1 MKVNDVYK
9 GFRVL
14 SVSDVRDYDSTAIYL
29 RHEESGLEVF
39 KLLND
44 DSENCFAFAFRTP
57 CENSTGVAHAI
68 EHSVLCG
75 SKSYPLKDPFISL
88 ENQSVNTYLNAYTCP
103 EHTVY
108 PSCSPVKADFF
119 NIFSVYADAVF
130 FPLLKEGAFLQ
141 ECHRME
147 LDKDGNPCL
156 QGVVYNEMKGNYA
169 SFEDVAYDSIN
180 RPVMEGSEYVHDSG
194 GDPLVIP
201 SLTYEAFKDYHRRYY
216 CTANCLCYLYGNI
229 PLEEELDFLVEHVT
243 GRVSSYG
250 KKAEYPSPDFSK
262 PVKDRVKAF
271 APAGEGGEDS
281 RRVVAMNWRLSDGLE
296 KEDLLPFNMQF
307 SFLSELLWGDDS
319 APVSKKMLASKI
331 GDSVAPYTGFSSAS
345 RFPTI
350 CFSMSGVREG
360 DEEKFRTLLR
370 EVLRDIADKG
380 ISNEDFDRT
389 AMTFDFFNREIRRPG
404 GSPFSLSLMRR
415 AVKSWLFGFPPDGA
429 LSYREEIES
438 LKRRIKETPALLPGL
453 IDKYLLGNA
462 RCSLVSVD
470 PSAEWEKERADK
482 EQELTKQEFAALGKD
497 KLLADLEKMREFQ
510 NSDDDDSCL
519 PHLHLADLP
528 RKLDKIT
535 MTEEAAGGVP
545 FFVSREP
552 TNGITYFDIGFPFD
566 TLDPEDYLYVTLL
579 ASLVSQVGFTGKA
592 WDEVMSRIGAVS
604 GSFGADARS
613 FNSDLT
619 GQKDSSENPYV
630 ERDMFFF
637 RFKCLDEKVK
647 DNLDILSSYLEGMDF
662 SDEKRLTD
670 LLASNANDA
679 KSSVLPDAHHY
690 AMYRV
695 SRNRGPKF
703 AIREILLGLTA
714 VVFACKLKDMDIKAL
729 SARLEAI
736 YRKILSGGAVIHVT
750 AEEAQIP
757 ALRSSVA
764 EFVARN
770 KLEPLCPRPV
780 MTAERAAGL
789 LKLTE
794 FEGEQTQSDGKD
806 KPADKI
812 CIDEIFVIPGS
823 VAFDAKCCGSS
834 PVNTKESVADQV
846 FAHCLSMTDLWD
858 KVRTKGGA
866 YGVFFNP
873 QSLTETSYFVTYR
886 DPKPF
891 LSLSALS
898 DSMNDEKTS
907 VFTDEEVEKAI
918 TGCYSSEITPET
930 PSLKGSRGFLW
941 LFTGGSNEKRE
952 RRVGQ
957 LLDISKED
965 LKASCLRYRENFDKD
980 SSVVILCP
988 RAIMDDKIVEST
1000 GKIIVLPL

>member
-14 SVSDVRDYDSTAIYL
+14 SVSDVRDFASTATYL

-44 DSENCFAFAFRTP
+44 DSENSFAFAFRTP

-108 PSCSPVKADFF
+108 PSCSPVKADFY

-130 FPLLKEGAFLQ
+130 FPLLTEGAFLQ

-147 LDKDGNPCL
+147 LDKDGNPCI

-169 SFEDVAYDSIN
+169 SFDDVAYDAII
-180 RPVMEGSEYVHDSG
+180 RPVMEGSEYVYDSG

-201 SLTYEAFKDYHRRYY
+201 SLTYEAFRDYHRRYY

-262 PVKDRVKAF
+262 PVAGRVKAF

-296 KEDLLPFNMQF
+296 KEDLLPFNMQL
-307 SFLSELLWGDDS
+307 SFLTELLWGDDS
-319 APVSKKMLASKI
+319 APISKKMLDSKI
-331 GDSVAPYTGFSSAS
+331 GDTIAPYTGFSAAG
-345 RFPTI
+345 RFPTV
-350 CFSMSGVREG
+350 CFSMSGVKDG
-360 DEEKFRTLLR
+360 DEEKFRSLLLDALR
-370 EVLRDIADKG
+370 ELADKG
-380 ISNEDFDRT
+380 ICDEDFDRT
-389 AMTFDFFNREIRRPG
+389 AMTFDFSNREIRRPG
-404 GSPFSLSLMRR
+404 GSPFSLVLMRR

-429 LSYREEIES
+429 LSYREASES
-438 LKRRIKETPALLPGL
+438 LKKRIKENPAILPEL
-453 IDKYLLGNA
+453 IQKYLLGNA

-470 PSAEWEKERADK
+470 PSTEWEKERAAK
-482 EQELTKQEFAALGKD
+482 ELELTKQEFAALGKD
-497 KLLADLEKMREFQ
+497 RLLAGLETMRAFQ

-519 PHLHLADLP
+519 PHLSLADLP
-528 RKLDKIT
+528 RKLDKIL
-535 MTEEAAGGVP
+535 MEEESAGGVP

-566 TLDPEDYLYVTLL
+566 TLDPEDYLYVSTL
-579 ASLVSQVGFTGKA
+579 ASLVSQVGFKGRA
-592 WDEVMSRIGAVS
+592 WNEVMSRIGAVS
-604 GSFGADARS
+604 GGFGADVRS
-613 FNSDLT
+613 FSTDAVTRKKLS
-619 GQKDSSENPYV
+619 GSPYL
-630 ERDMFFF
+630 ERDMFFI
-637 RFKCLDEKVK
+637 RFKCLDEKLG
-647 DNLDILSSYLEGMDF
+647 DNLDLLSSYLGGMDF
-662 SDEKRLTD
+662 SDEKRLAD
-670 LLASNANDA
+670 LLAANANDA

-690 AMYRV
+690 AMYR
-695 SRNRGPKF
+695 SARRRSPKL
-703 AIREILLGLTA
+703 AVKEVLVGLTA
-714 VVFACKLKDMDIKAL
+714 VVFASKAKDMDIKIL

-750 AEEAQIP
+750 AEESQIARIRP
-757 ALRSSVA
+757 AVEA
-764 EFVARN
+764 FVARN
-770 KLEPLCPRPV
+770 TLKPLGPRPA
-780 MTAERAAGL
+780 MTAERAASL

-794 FEGEQTQSDGKD
+794 FESGQPAGAGTGKT
-806 KPADKI
+806 
-812 CIDEIFVIPGS
+812 IDEIFIIPGS
-823 VAFDAKCCGSS
+823 VAFDSKCCASS
-834 PVNTKESVADQV
+834 PIDTKEAMADLV

-866 YGVFFNP
+866 YGVFFIP
-873 QSLTETSYFVTYR
+873 QALTESSYFVTYR

-891 LSLSALS
+891 LSLSALA
-898 DSMNDEKTS
+898 DSMNAEETAL
-907 VFTDEEVEKAI
+907 FTDEEVEKAI

-930 PSLKGSRGFLW
+930 PSGRGFTGFRW

-952 RRVGQ
+952 RRVGF
-957 LLDISKED
+957 LLGVSTED
-965 LKASCLRYRENFDKD
+965 LKASCLRYREHLEKG

-988 RAIMDDKIVEST
+988 KAIIDDKVSEST
-1000 GKIIVLPL
+1000 GKIIALPL